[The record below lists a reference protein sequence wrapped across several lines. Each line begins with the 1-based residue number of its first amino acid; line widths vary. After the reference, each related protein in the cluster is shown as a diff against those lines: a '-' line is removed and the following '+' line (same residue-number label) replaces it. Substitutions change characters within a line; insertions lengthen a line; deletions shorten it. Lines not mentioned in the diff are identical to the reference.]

1 MKKWLIISASVAI
14 CAVLLFV
21 GFINFEKYK
30 LKRDVEEYLL
40 MKGYKSS
47 DIISITTHYGK
58 LPSFGARVIFA
69 DEPEVM
75 YFYLEDTDG
84 VRQYA
89 TPANLGSDKTNSV
102 FKHQEKKYYGTR

>member
-1 MKKWLIISASVAI
+1 MVFSCFGPFPLPILPNSCIDRKGRDIYEKWLIISASVAI

-21 GFINFEKYK
+21 GFINFKKYK

-69 DEPEVM
+69 D
-75 YFYLEDTDG
+75 G
-84 VRQYA
+84 
-89 TPANLGSDKTNSV
+89 
-102 FKHQEKKYYGTR
+102 

>member
-1 MKKWLIISASVAI
+1 MKFLQNRY
-14 CAVLLFV
+14 LH
-21 GFINFEKYK
+21 KYK

-69 DEPEVM
+69 DEPEV
-75 YFYLEDTDG
+75 
-84 VRQYA
+84 RQYA

-102 FKHQEKKYYGTR
+102 FKHQEKKY

>member
-40 MKGYKSS
+40 
-47 DIISITTHYGK
+47 
-58 LPSFGARVIFA
+58 
-69 DEPEVM
+69 
-75 YFYLEDTDG
+75 
-84 VRQYA
+84 Q
-89 TPANLGSDKTNSV
+89 
-102 FKHQEKKYYGTR
+102 